1 MEAIFT
7 LIKGAFV
14 IGGILLGLIA
24 LVMPVIL
31 HINFKNKTGENLLD
45 FRFTALDIVALF
57 LIMGKAQSGECA
69 GEIILFIVA
78 MIITFVFAC
87 KRADRLNMHGT
98 TKIIA
103 VAAQLLS
110 PFSVLFI
117 LIMISNFINN
127 LNKKKDDD
135 E

>member
-14 IGGILLGLIA
+14 IGGIILGLIA
-24 LVMPVIL
+24 LVMPLL
-31 HINFKNKTGENLLD
+31 HIDFKNKTGENLLD
-45 FRFTALDIVALF
+45 FRLTVLDIVALF
-57 LIMGKAQSGECA
+57 LIIGEAHSGECT
-69 GEIILFIVA
+69 GEIVIFIAA
-78 MIITFVFAC
+78 MIITFIFAC
-87 KRADRLNMHGT
+87 KRADRLNMQGT

-117 LIMISNFINN
+117 LIMISNFIDN
-127 LNKKKDDD
+127 LNKKKEDDK
-135 E
+135 